1 MDTERA
7 ERWSRVGRGAAVAGA
22 WSRGAESM
30 AASMQVLSAVWDTC
44 STLPALC
51 VYPVSTVF
59 LLTPIPERAGLLA
72 LINWDLDTGSVGH
85 QDVFSH

>member
-1 MDTERA
+1 MDTGRA

-22 WSRGAESM
+22 WSRGAGSM
-30 AASMQVLSAVWDTC
+30 AASMQVPSAAQDTR

-51 VYPVSTVF
+51 VYPVSRVF
-59 LLTPIPERAGLLA
+59 PLTPIPEWAELLA
-72 LINWDLDTGSVGH
+72 LINWDLDAGSVGH